1 MEDSIV
7 IETETLE
14 QKVERLEKS
23 NKNFQDRLQQYEK
36 GEQNLYRS
44 LQRKMNEISAFLNT
58 NDLAKIQI
66 DDKSK
71 SFERVFLV
79 LEKCEKLATS
89 VKTFGEICG
98 AVTVKKEDKKPFV
111 DTIAE
116 ERQ

>member
-1 MEDSIV
+1 MSDTEI
-7 IETETLE
+7 IEETLE
-14 QKVERLEKS
+14 QKIERVERS
-23 NKNFQDRLQQYEK
+23 NKYFQERLQQYEN

-98 AVTVKKEDKKPFV
+98 AVAVKKEDKKPFV
-111 DTIAE
+111 DTIADD
-116 ERQ
+116 RK

>member
-1 MEDSIV
+1 MAEEI
-7 IETETLE
+7 IEETLE
-14 QKVERLEKS
+14 QKIERLEKS
-23 NKNFQDRLQQYEK
+23 NKYFQDKIQQYEN

-44 LQRKMNEISAFLNT
+44 LQRKMNEISKFLNA
-58 NDLAKIQI
+58 NSLDKIEV

-71 SFERVFLV
+71 SFERIFLV
-79 LEKCEKLATS
+79 LQKCETLATS

-116 ERQ
+116 DRK